1 MDPEVVTKLVANV
14 SFSCSNYYLGTI
26 QIAKWLYIGVDK
38 FITVLV
44 MIWIKFILQVRFPD
58 VEHLYISS
66 FKKKLATNN
75 LHVRILKKLASM
87 VAWWFPCNFR
97 AGFLGWT
104 TTMTIQFCVFNT
116 NPLESI
122 WCSDLL
128 STIHYLSDHHI
139 SQVFTR
145 LVLPQ
150 LIQDWWAPCYQFSFQ
165 SQVYTRPTPM

>member
-1 MDPEVVTKLVANV
+1 MDSKVVTKLVANI
-14 SFSCSNYYLGTI
+14 SFSYSNYYSETI
-26 QIAKWLYIGVDK
+26 QITKWLYIGVEK

-44 MIWIKFILQVRFPD
+44 MIWIQFILQVNFPD
-58 VEHLYISS
+58 IEHLYISS
-66 FKKKLATNN
+66 FKKKLATKN
-75 LHVRILKKLASM
+75 LHVRILKKLASI

-97 AGFLGWT
+97 AGFLGCRH
-104 TTMTIQFCVFNT
+104 TMTIQFCVFNT
-116 NPLESI
+116 NQLESI

-150 LIQDWWAPCYQFSFQ
+150 LIQDRWAPCY
-165 SQVYTRPTPM
+165 